1 MKRLVSYN
9 CTFPSLVV
17 SNQTLSDQGQGVT
30 EMSIQQIDGCLYG
43 SREIQPLMSVFN
55 SGFAK

>member
-1 MKRLVSYN
+1 MRRLVSYN

-43 SREIQPLMSVFN
+43 SREVQPLMSVFN